1 MEGRVR
7 GSFDAF
13 QRVGESERVV
23 WCNAHCLNCRSLS
36 SALSV
41 REQLCGIVDRLH
53 LPVVHN
59 PMVSSLERKRSI
71 RRCLC
76 AGFYMQSA
84 LFDRDGFY
92 LTAKDNEV
100 V

>member
-36 SALSV
+36 STLSV

-59 PMVSSLERKRSI
+59 PMMSSLERKRNL

-84 LFDRDGFY
+84 
-92 LTAKDNEV
+92 
-100 V
+100 